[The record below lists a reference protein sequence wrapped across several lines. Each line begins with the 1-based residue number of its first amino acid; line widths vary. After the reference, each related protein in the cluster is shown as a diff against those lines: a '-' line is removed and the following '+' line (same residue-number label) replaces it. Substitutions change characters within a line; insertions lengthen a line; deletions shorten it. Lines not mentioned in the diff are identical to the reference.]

1 MNNLSPKVQ
10 FQRDEELKKQLATV
24 VQSDNFHTALTFA
37 LSEFVFRGN
46 PSQEEVQGAR
56 KFVHVL
62 MELPFSDTPMPSFPN
77 RQIDHSAFDRLQ
89 PPQVQLQPKP
99 ATK

>member
-1 MNNLSPKVQ
+1 VNNLSPKVQ
-10 FQRDEELKKQLATV
+10 FQRDEELKKELATV
-24 VQSDNFHTALTFA
+24 VQSDRFHTALSFA

-62 MELPFSDTPMPSFPN
+62 MELPFADTPMPTFPV
-77 RQIDHSAFDRLQ
+77 RQIDHSALDRTQ
-89 PPQVQLQPKP
+89 PPQFKPQPQTS
-99 ATK
+99 TK